1 MRNFVPGSLW
11 PAVESPRAASRPL
24 QFWLNTRA
32 AAAGGQGQHPPT
44 AAFKEW
50 AILRCP

>member
-1 MRNFVPGSLW
+1 VRNFVPGSLW